1 MAWEDYVKEG
11 KSVEARF
18 ARLLTN
24 PVFASKEQDMTEH
37 WDVSDNSCRYDV
49 KGMKRF
55 RRSDPEPTDRL
66 HYIELRNVNGK
77 VGWLYGKADYIAFET
92 RSWWIVVD
100 RAKLADFVEGAIW
113 SGNDQ
118 FGLKPEPYKL
128 IQREGRQ
135 DIITIVPTVDL
146 LSIASQVLVKE

>member
-1 MAWEDYVKEG
+1 
-11 KSVEARF
+11 
-18 ARLLTN
+18 
-24 PVFASKEQDMTEH
+24 
-37 WDVSDNSCRYDV
+37 
-49 KGMKRF
+49 MKRF

-77 VGWLYGKADYIAFET
+77 VGWLYGKADYITFET
-92 RSWWIVVD
+92 RAWWIVVD
-100 RAKLADFVEGAIW
+100 RAKLAEFVEGAIW

-146 LSIASQVLVKE
+146 LSIASQVLVRK